1 MAKHAK
7 RLILGS
13 ALTAL
18 AGIAA
23 LPTAASA
30 QSAAALDE
38 IEAERVP
45 GNDALNQGKLSEA
58 IVALEAA
65 RRSEGNDPAIL
76 INLGQAYARA
86 GDYDKARK
94 MLIKARDNRRDYDMM
109 LSSGEVIS
117 SRDAAV
123 AALLWL
129 DTQTQTAQ
137 LDMQR

>member
-7 RLILGS
+7 KWIFGS

-18 AGIAA
+18 AGVMA

-30 QSAAALDE
+30 QNEAALND

-45 GNDALNQGKLSEA
+45 GNDDLKQGKVTEA
-58 IVALEAA
+58 IAALEAA
-65 RRSEGNDPAIL
+65 RRAEGNDPAIL

-86 GDYDKARK
+86 GDHGKARK

-123 AALLWL
+123 AALRWL
-129 DTQTQTAQ
+129 DAQVQTAQ
-137 LDMQR
+137 LDVRR